1 MFTDEPN
8 VSSDL
13 LSCSTASFFKTAH
26 QQIHF
31 SILSAMPEELEYFH
45 SILQHNICN
54 VYTVNGFEFK
64 VYDYRNKKILLANT
78 GLGTT
83 FAASVLTLIHH
94 HFHPSY
100 IFFSGTAGAINSSL
114 KLRDVIIVEKA
125 FEAEIQGAF
134 QLLQNTPFEGCL
146 THPLKQQA
154 FPPIY
159 SADAELLNIASN
171 VSSTDSSIY
180 TGTVVSSNAFP
191 APQELFDRIKSADP
205 YSIDMET
212 SAIYQVAWLLKLR
225 VIAVRGISNILKH
238 NGTDDKVHESDVR
251 GSSEAAAKVVL
262 KIVDAIVLKYD
273 AEKPIESSIC
283 RVM

>member
-1 MFTDEPN
+1 MFSGDPCS
-8 VSSDL
+8 SSDQL
-13 LSCSTASFFKTAH
+13 PSSTTGFFKKNH
-26 QQIHF
+26 QKIDF
-31 SILSAMPEELEYFH
+31 SILSAMPEELEYFQ
-45 SILQHNICN
+45 SIFQKDTCN
-54 VYTVNGFEFK
+54 SYLVNGLEFK
-64 VYDYRNKKILLANT
+64 VYEYKNKKILLANT

-100 IFFSGTAGAINSSL
+100 IFFSGTAGGINHSL

-134 QLLQNTPFEGCL
+134 ELLPNTPFEGCL

-273 AEKPIESSIC
+273 AEQPLESSIC